1 MIRVRRTRNA
11 TGSPND
17 VWGEQGGVLA
27 VTDDE
32 EEMIIQRFAPVIRVV
47 TEPDQRLV
55 VTVAGEID
63 LFSAWLIDATLADA
77 HDDGQVQID
86 CADVNFMDS
95 TGLSALLRHSQRLR
109 RGGGSLRLL
118 RPSKAVQHVVAV
130 AGLSDILV
138 TAGEQ

>member
-1 MIRVRRTRNA
+1 
-11 TGSPND
+11 
-17 VWGEQGGVLA
+17 

-32 EEMIIQRFAPVIRVV
+32 EEVMIQRFAPVIRVV
-47 TEPDQRLV
+47 TDPEERLV

-77 HDDGQVQID
+77 HDDRQVHID

-109 RGGGSLRLL
+109 RGGGCLRLL
-118 RPSKAVQHVVAV
+118 RPSNAVRHVVEV
-130 AGLSDILV
+130 AGLTEILA
-138 TAGEQ
+138 TAGDK